1 MANIV
6 DPDQMPHAAA
16 SDLGLQCLLRPV
28 SPNSLGKYCMN
39 KVLARMHCLHVI
51 TVIVAIAPDKRG
63 YPRFPSNGLTGAV
76 KPQLK
81 KKYFPYFT
89 TNICCGYSLEVPH
102 RGASNEY
109 PQHIFSWRN
118 KKNIDT
124 FQSKMA
130 LYLEG

>member
-6 DPDQMPHAAA
+6 DPYQMPHSAA

-39 KVLARMHCLHVI
+39 KVLARMHCLHVM

-81 KKYFPYFT
+81 KKKIFPLLHHQHMLWVL
-89 TNICCGYSLEVPH
+89 IRS
-102 RGASNEY
+102 AS
-109 PQHIFSWRN
+109 QRCF
-118 KKNIDT
+118 
-124 FQSKMA
+124 
-130 LYLEG
+130 